1 MGESQGGERGLD
13 KTPCSLANAQ
23 RVLWVQGGHLD
34 GRRKK
39 RKKRSDSHQVR
50 KNERALKRRKENGQ
64 KRNRYLGRI
73 TPQAHILNYTP
84 LHTPHPLVVWGC
96 HLQWQGLPWTQEGD

>member
-23 RVLWVQGGHLD
+23 RAFWGGGGDLD

-39 RKKRSDSHQVR
+39 RRKKSNSRQVR
-50 KNERALKRRKENGQ
+50 RNDRALKRRKEGCQ
-64 KRNRYLGRI
+64 KIEIVQN
-73 TPQAHILNYTP
+73 
-84 LHTPHPLVVWGC
+84 
-96 HLQWQGLPWTQEGD
+96 